1 MSKRKSHFGPTTIPA
16 PTGRA
21 MVAAFADGSFAETD
35 TPDAG
40 ACCRVI
46 YRYRRRILPL
56 PARLQGEWEC
66 VVFSKDESTM
76 DRASRLLLLA
86 MNPRIEIIAEETVPV
101 VRAGG

>member
-1 MSKRKSHFGPTTIPA
+1 MSNRKSHYGPTSIPA

-46 YRYRRRILPL
+46 YRYRRRIFPL

-66 VVFSKDESTM
+66 VVFSQDVQTM
-76 DRASRLLLLA
+76 DRASCLLLLA
-86 MNPRIEIIAEETVPV
+86 MNPRIEVIAEETVPV
-101 VRAGG
+101 VKRG

>member
-1 MSKRKSHFGPTTIPA
+1 MSNRKSHCGPTST
-16 PTGRA
+16 PTLTGKA
-21 MVAAFADGSFAETD
+21 LFAAFADGSFAETD

-66 VVFSKDESTM
+66 VVFSQDVQTM

-86 MNPRIEIIAEETVPV
+86 MNPRIEVIAEETVPV
-101 VRAGG
+101 MKRG